1 MIRFLQRHPGV
12 VRDYNVVELGAGTGG
27 VGLTAA
33 QLGAARV
40 LLTDQHTE
48 LIAANIHENGL
59 GNNADVAQVD
69 WTNMTTWEAARRAGP
84 WDVLIASDVFFWCGF
99 PWPDSQSLVQRKI
112 YCSQKIC
119 RGKLTTGRSSSHP
132 LSH

>member
-12 VRDYNVVELGAGTGG
+12 VREYNVVEVGAGTGA

-48 LIAANIHENGL
+48 LGAANIHENRL
-59 GNNADVAQVD
+59 GDIVDVAQVD

-84 WDVLIASDVFFWCGF
+84 WDVLIASDVFFWCAS
-99 PWPDSQSLVQRKI
+99 PVILSRSAELPS
-112 YCSQKIC
+112 KIC
-119 RGKLTTGRSSSHP
+119 RGN
-132 LSH
+132 